1 MRPRSM
7 YPYAAFNPALSMYNP
22 YMMMNPY
29 MGMSSMMGMHPM
41 MGMPMS
47 PFGMSPYGMHGMSP
61 YSMYGMSPLGL
72 GTMGGGFNP
81 MLSPALYGGYSPA
94 AGMQLDHSQATHTEA
109 LQQSQTSG
117 GFSAGDAAWA
127 LRLGVE
133 GLEWYGRRT
142 MRSYPHLAHALRA
155 EGALR
160 AGNVLRGVGQ
170 GRPAAYAS
178 RVLGAKWSGRV
189 GGWWANAA
197 ASKMVGQAGLRTVGN
212 PAARAAMSGL
222 DDVARA
228 AGAGAARSTAVAA
241 RGAGVARAG
250 TEVART
256 GTAVAA
262 GGGRAAAA
270 TVGRGLGRL
279 VPVMNVGIAALDG
292 AQFVS
297 DLRDPEASVARKITS
312 GVTAGLST
320 VAATNIPVV
329 SQVAGLAALG
339 SALIRDL
346 F

>member
-1 MRPRSM
+1 M
-7 YPYAAFNPALSMYNP
+7 SMYNP
-22 YMMMNPY
+22 YMMNPY
-29 MGMSSMMGMHPM
+29 MGMPAMMPPMMGMYSMMGMPPM
-41 MGMPMS
+41 MGG
-47 PFGMSPYGMHGMSP
+47 FGMNPYGMGAMNPMALHGMSP
-61 YSMYGMSPLGL
+61 LM
-72 GTMGGGFNP
+72 GFNP
-81 MLSPALYGGYSPA
+81 MLSPGMYGGYSPA
-94 AGMQLDHSQATHTEA
+94 LGGAGMQLDQSRATHTEA

-127 LRLGVE
+127 LRFGVE
-133 GLEWYGRRT
+133 GLEWYGRRM
-142 MRSYPHLAHALRA
+142 MRGYPHLAHALRA

-228 AGAGAARSTAVAA
+228 AGAGARSGTAVAV
-241 RGAGVARAG
+241 RGAGAARTGAEVARVG

-256 GTAVAA
+256 GTAVAQ

-297 DLRDPEASVARKITS
+297 DLRDPEASVGRKITS
-312 GVTAGLST
+312 GVTAGLSA
-320 VAATNIPVV
+320 VAATNVPVV
-329 SQVAGLAALG
+329 SQVAGIASLG
-339 SALIRDL
+339 AALIRDL